1 MENPTPLLEYI
12 EGRDFEAETKRA
24 SLARLLKLTEDAL
37 RAKGIGLDTPA
48 GKIMRLVV
56 RVAGLGVLRR
66 TRREIAEDPD
76 VACHYGSVARAVR
89 QLEEHRLLRRGFF
102 TQCDRVAGLILQADL
117 SAISDASEQQQPLV
131 EHWLQEH
138 QSGPRHPVA
147 RPVADTVAAPVS
159 APVAD
164 PVSAPVAD
172 PVSGVVSTPVA
183 NPVADPV
190 SKSIPSLYPSY
201 PNTHSPSSPT
211 SLGTSERSVDVDDE
225 ESEPSLDQIGRA
237 AVKLRDS
244 ARRRSP
250 KRAEEAREDLWLVAY
265 VGLAI
270 DSEKLI
276 DHWVRAANRKHPED
290 FPDYFLRCAKISCQE
305 QGIQFAWLRERCPP
319 CPRPSSSRPQPQ
331 RETACS

>member
-147 RPVADTVAAPVS
+147 RPVADTVA
-159 APVAD
+159 D

-305 QGIQFAWLRERCPP
+305 HGILFTKLRDRCPT
-319 CPRPSSSRPQPQ
+319 CPRPSSPRPQPQ

>member
-66 TRREIAEDPD
+66 TRREIAEDPA
-76 VACHYGSVARAVR
+76 VACHHGSVARAVK
-89 QLEEHRLLRRGFF
+89 QLEEHRFVRRG
-102 TQCDRVAGLILQADL
+102 CYKHAHCHRVAGLILQADL
-117 SAISDASEQQQPLV
+117 SAISDASELPPPVV
-131 EHWLQEH
+131 EHWCRQLAT
-138 QSGPRHPVA
+138 GPVA
-147 RPVADTVAAPVS
+147 GDVAGPVAGDVAG
-159 APVAD
+159 PVAGD
-164 PVSAPVAD
+164 VAGPVAGD
-172 PVSGVVSTPVA
+172 VAGPVA
-183 NPVADPV
+183 
-190 SKSIPSLYPSY
+190 KSTPSLYPSY
-201 PNTHSPSSPT
+201 PITHSPSSST
-211 SLGTSERSVDVDDE
+211 SLGTSVRSVDVDDE
-225 ESEPSLDQIGRA
+225 DSKPSLEQIGRA

-276 DHWVRAANRKHPED
+276 EHWVRAANRKHPED
-290 FPDYFLRCAKISCQE
+290 FPDYFLRCAKISCHE
-305 QGIQFAWLRERCPP
+305 HGIQFAWLRERCPP